1 MIRNP
6 GAAAVCAAIA
16 ASVAAAPASAG
27 ERLTLDN
34 GWPSTWNRVG
44 PAEAA
49 VGVGLGVGLLL
60 SEFVWKPV
68 DPPRWSEPILFDDA
82 ARNALRAGS
91 PGGRARA
98 ATASD
103 VGYIGLPTY
112 AIAVEA
118 GLVTWL
124 GRGQGDAALQL
135 ALINGEALIINGL
148 LTRVVQKA
156 TGRSRPDTGP
166 GNTDNTSFFSG
177 HTSTTFTVASGLC
190 VQHARLEIY
199 GGVADKL
206 VCPIAL
212 VVAAT
217 TGLLRI
223 VSDRH
228 YASDV
233 LAGAVVGSAVG
244 ATVSWAHL
252 RNGSGPAASL
262 SVGAGGGPA
271 LVYGGS
277 F

>member
-1 MIRNP
+1 MIRHS
-6 GAAAVCAAIA
+6 GGAAVCAAIA
-16 ASVAAAPASAG
+16 ACLAAARPSAA
-27 ERLTLDN
+27 EPRTLDE

-44 PAEAA
+44 PAETA

-60 SEFVWKPV
+60 TEFVWNTATT
-68 DPPRWSEPILFDDA
+68 PRWSEPILFDDA

-91 PGGRARA
+91 PAGRARA

-135 ALINGEALIINGL
+135 ALVNGEALVINGL

-156 TGRSRPDTGP
+156 TGRSRPDAGP
-166 GNTDNTSFFSG
+166 GVTDNTSFFSG

-190 VQHARLEIY
+190 VQHARLQIY
-199 GGVADKL
+199 GGVGDKL

-212 VVAAT
+212 AVAAT
-217 TGLLRI
+217 TGILRI
-223 VSDRH
+223 VADRH

-233 LAGAVVGSAVG
+233 LVGAAVGSAVG
-244 ATVSWAHL
+244 VTVSWAHL
-252 RNGSGPAASL
+252 RDGGAPVASL
-262 SVGAGGGPA
+262 GLGAGGRA